1 MGIAKTFGI
10 TDKQALYD
18 ISYQNAILYSS
29 AMPMP
34 KDEDNDG
41 DVLPYDE
48 TKDANNPD
56 LFNDF
61 ADEETIRV

>member
-1 MGIAKTFGI
+1 
-10 TDKQALYD
+10 
-18 ISYQNAILYSS
+18 
-29 AMPMP
+29 MPMP

-41 DVLPYDE
+41 DALPYDE
-48 TKDANNPD
+48 AKDANNPD